1 MSDKISKLMNDFR
14 VIGTKY
20 NLDKISDDTC
30 YKELS
35 KTLSQL
41 MIEIDAEKDNIDDY
55 KIKKNKIKDK
65 IIKLVFILYEND
77 LKNNTP
83 EIKSEST
90 PKEKFNSNSVKI
102 DSIIKAI
109 LDKLNKN

>member
-1 MSDKISKLMNDFR
+1 MTDKISKLMNDFR
-14 VIGTKY
+14 ITGTKY

-35 KTLSQL
+35 DIMSQI
-41 MIEIDAEKDNIDDY
+41 MVEMDSEKDNLDDY
-55 KIKKNKIKDK
+55 KIKRKKIKDK
-65 IIKLVFILYEND
+65 MIKLVFILCEND
-77 LKNNTP
+77 LKNNIP
-83 EIKSEST
+83 EPV
-90 PKEKFNSNSVKI
+90 PKENFNSESVKI